1 MCSSDLWLLLALLAP
16 AAQACEL
23 PGGPSQKLQSATYTV
38 LYRTPP
44 LKVSEH
50 FAVEFAVCPAPESV
64 RVDAWMPDH
73 RHGMNYRPAVAA
85 QGGGRYRA
93 DGLLLHMAGRWE
105 LVFELRS
112 SGGTE
117 RLAHSVRLE

>member
-1 MCSSDLWLLLALLAP
+1 MKRWLLLALLAP

-23 PGGPSQKLQSATYTV
+23 PGGAAQSVKSQTYTV
-38 LYRTPP
+38 LYRTAP
-44 LKVSEH
+44 LRVGEH

-73 RHGMNYRPAVAA
+73 RHGMNYKPSIVALGA
-85 QGGGRYRA
+85 GRYRA
-93 DGLLLHMAGRWE
+93 DGLLFHMGGRWE
-105 LVFELRS
+105 LVFEVR
-112 SGGTE
+112 SGGKSE